1 MTEQNAASA
10 SYEIKAAVDGLGYG
24 YDEFKMD
31 EPMNAGTATSGS
43 GNNLQ
48 EKLDRLNTEVSQ
60 LEERMQMISRAAARP
75 RLAGDAAGEMDA
87 EENEQK
93 SLFLD
98 NYVRRGS
105 EAEIARFESKSLNIG
120 TPSDG
125 GYAVPEVI
133 DESIDRLLTD
143 ISPVRAVANV
153 VQVGSSNYKKLISTT
168 GPASGWVGE
177 TAARPETDTPNFAE
191 ITPPLGEIY
200 ANPAATQ
207 AMLDD
212 AFFDVEAWLSEELAT
227 EFGAM
232 EGAAFINGD
241 GVNKPKGILSYATDS
256 TEDSARAFGTLQHI
270 PTGVSGAFPAT
281 DPSDVLVDLVHELRP
296 AYRQGAVFLMNT
308 NTLAQIRKFKDAD
321 GNYLWRPGLGEGSP
335 ATLLGYPVME
345 AEDMPDIGAD
355 SLSIAFGNFNRGYL
369 IADRMGTRIL
379 RDPYSN
385 KPFVHFYATRRT
397 GGAVVNSEAIK
408 LLKFS
413 IA

>member
-1 MTEQNAASA
+1 MTEQSAASA
-10 SYEIKAAVDGLGYG
+10 SYEIKAAVDGLGY
-24 YDEFKMD
+24 DEFKMD
-31 EPMNAGTATSGS
+31 QVMTENSG
-43 GNNLQ
+43 GGELQ
-48 EKLDRLNTEVSQ
+48 EKLERLNNEVSQ

-75 RLAGDAAGEMDA
+75 RLSGDAAMETEDS
-87 EENEQK
+87 EQK
-93 SLFLD
+93 SAFLD

-105 EAEIARFESKSLNIG
+105 EAEVARFEAKSLNIG

-143 ISPVRAVANV
+143 ISPVRSVANV

-241 GVNKPKGILSYATDS
+241 GVNKPKGILSYTTDAA
-256 TEDSARAFGTLQHI
+256 DDAARAFGTLQHI
-270 PTGVSGAFPAT
+270 PTGVSGDFPAS
-281 DPSDVLVDLVHELRP
+281 DPADVLVDLVHELRP

-308 NTLAQIRKFKDAD
+308 NTLAQIRKFKDVD
-321 GNYLWRPGLGEGSP
+321 GNYLWRPGLGEGAP

-345 AEDMPDIGAD
+345 AEDMPDVGAD

-413 IA
+413 LA

>member
-24 YDEFKMD
+24 HDEFKMD
-31 EPMNAGTATSGS
+31 EPMNAGIATGGS

-48 EKLDRLNTEVSQ
+48 EKLERLNTEVSQ

-75 RLAGDAAGEMDA
+75 RLSGDAAAEMDT

-120 TPSDG
+120 NPADG

-143 ISPVRAVANV
+143 ISPVRSVANV

-241 GVNKPKGILSYATDS
+241 GVNKPKGILSYATDVA
-256 TEDSARAFGTLQHI
+256 EDSARAFGTLQHI
-270 PTGVSGAFPAT
+270 STGVSGAFPAT
-281 DPSDVLVDLVHELRP
+281 DPSDILVDLVHELRP